1 MLSASEANGLA
12 RALDLAATPGVPPGP
27 NPRVGCVILDAQGSV
42 VGEGYHRG
50 AGTPHAEVDAL
61 ARAGDRA
68 RGATAVVTLEPC
80 DHHGRTPPC
89 TDALIAAGIE
99 RVVYAMPDPSETAGG
114 GAARLA
120 AEGLD
125 VVLVDSD
132 QGRRAREFLAP
143 WAFAVVHG
151 RPFVTL
157 KMAATLDG
165 RVAAADGTSRWI
177 SGEESRRQVHR
188 LRADVDAV
196 VIGSETA
203 IADDPELSV
212 RLVDSAGY
220 QPLRVVMGLRAVPMG
235 SHLATSGSVHLRTR
249 DPLAA
254 LDDLYAR
261 GVRHVLLEERLRI
274 VIKPEEVPGTAADV
288 VHPHTAVGPGI
299 KLEDETRDGG
309 RDLGELLPALDE
321 VPAGIGNLLDPLL
334 ELQLP
339 PLSVGDVVQHHKD
352 TALAA
357 VPLWHR

>member
-1 MLSASEANGLA
+1 MTIPRSASQMLSASEANGLA

-261 GVRHVLLEERLRI
+261 GVRHVLLEGGPSLAAAWL
-274 VIKPEEVPGTAADV
+274 AADV
-288 VHPHTAVGPGI
+288 VDRLIWFVAPVIVGEGRAAIGDFGI
-299 KLEDETRDGG
+299 RTLADARRWQVVD
-309 RDLGELLPALDE
+309 
-321 VPAGIGNLLDPLL
+321 
-334 ELQLP
+334 
-339 PLSVGDVVQHHKD
+339 VGQCGQDARIV
-352 TALAA
+352 A
-357 VPLWHR
+357 VPLP